1 MTQFVSNQND
11 HDLISAI
18 KGGDHNSFRILV
30 EKYQE
35 RVIRICRGYLGSY
48 EDAED
53 LAQEVFIEVYRSSA
67 KFRGQSE
74 VSTWLYRIAVNR
86 SLNYLRDNRK
96 KFILSKS
103 SNSFDT
109 SAIEN
114 RSSDSCADDKITT
127 GEQRRVLHQALNSL
141 SENQKTAF
149 ILNKYEDLPYN
160 EISSIMGV
168 SISSVESLLFRAKRN
183 LQKKLVD
190 FFNNNML

>member
-18 KGGDHNSFRILV
+18 KDGDHDSFRILV

-35 RVIRICRGYLGSY
+35 RVIRICRGYLGLY

-53 LAQEVFIEVYRSSA
+53 LAQEVFIEVYKSSG
-67 KFRGQSE
+67 KFREQSE

-86 SLNYLRDNRK
+86 SLNYIRDNRK
-96 KFILSKS
+96 KFILSKR
-103 SNSFDT
+103 SNSYEM

-114 RSSDSCADDKITT
+114 KASGSSADNEITA
-127 GEQRRVLHQALNSL
+127 GEHRHVLHLALNSL
-141 SENQKTAF
+141 SDNQKTAF

-183 LQKKLVD
+183 LQKRLLDYYNK
-190 FFNNNML
+190 NML

>member
-1 MTQFVSNQND
+1 MTQFVSNPND

-18 KGGDHNSFRILV
+18 KSGDHDSFRILV

-53 LAQEVFIEVYRSSA
+53 LAQEVFIEVYRSSS

-86 SLNYLRDNRK
+86 SLNYLRDNRR

-103 SNSFDT
+103 SNNFDT

-114 RSSDSCADDKITT
+114 RVSENCADDEIAAS
-127 GEQRRVLHQALNSL
+127 EQRRVLHQALNSL
-141 SENQKTAF
+141 SDNQKTAF
-149 ILNKYEDLPYN
+149 ILNKYEDLPYH

-183 LQKKLVD
+183 LQKKLLD
-190 FFNNNML
+190 FFNKNML